1 MSDYL
6 FRGAFS
12 NPLVARQFLS
22 AWLPKVFL
30 DLVDWASLEVRKI
43 AGIND
48 ALAERREDIVYRVK
62 AAGREMHFYILVEH
76 QVAIP
81 RRMALRVLEYVLLI
95 WRQWRSEAE
104 AEVMETDSVS
114 AGLPLV
120 VPIVLHPGPK
130 AWGKI
135 WRLRELIGV
144 PEELRGWADTFGPDC
159 GFCLVE
165 LAGVPW
171 EKLADGHLARA
182 ILAAMQG
189 ERQGPMGFEEVR
201 RIVSEVFAD
210 EHREVAAQLAA
221 LLWTF
226 LLQASDLRRE
236 EVRRIVEETIPPEE
250 KEQFM
255 STAEM
260 LKEEGR
266 AEGRQEGR
274 AEGRQE
280 GRMEGHL
287 SALHDAVFDLL
298 ETRFTEIP
306 AALRESVLRV
316 NDLTQLRQLVRRAG
330 VCASLEDFATGL

>member
-1 MSDYL
+1 MSDSL

-30 DLVDWASLEVRKI
+30 DLVDWTSLEVRKI
-43 AGIND
+43 AGINE
-48 ALAERREDIVYRVK
+48 ALAERREDVVYRVN
-62 AAGREMHFYILVEH
+62 AAGREVHFYILVEH
-76 QVAIP
+76 QMATP

-104 AEVMETDSVS
+104 VEGLDADFVSV
-114 AGLPLV
+114 GLPLV

-130 AWGKI
+130 AWGRI
-135 WRLRELIGV
+135 WRLRELIDV
-144 PEELRGWADTFGPDC
+144 PEDLRAWADTFAPDC

-171 EKLADGHLARA
+171 DKLAEGHLARA
-182 ILAAMQG
+182 ILAAMQA
-189 ERQGPMGFEEVR
+189 ERQGPIGFDEVR
-201 RIVSEVFAD
+201 RIVTELFEE

-236 EVRRIVEETIPPEE
+236 EVRSIVEETIPPEE

-266 AEGRQEGR
+266 VEGRQEGR
-274 AEGRQE
+274 AEGRRVLCE
-280 GRMEGHL
+280 
-287 SALHDAVFDLL
+287 SVIDLL
-298 ETRFTEIP
+298 ETRFQVIP
-306 AALRESVLRV
+306 TAVRESVLRV
-316 NDLTQLRQLVRRAG
+316 EDLAQLRHLVQRAG
-330 VCASLEDFATGL
+330 LCSSAEEFSQGL

>member
-1 MSDYL
+1 MSDSL

-12 NPLVARQFLS
+12 NPLVARQFLT

-30 DLVDWASLEVRKI
+30 DLVDWPTLETRKV
-43 AGIND
+43 AGINE
-48 ALAERREDIVYRVK
+48 ALAERREDVVYRVK
-62 AAGREMHFYILVEH
+62 AAGREVHFYILVEH
-76 QVAIP
+76 QTTTP
-81 RRMALRVLEYVLLI
+81 RRMALRVLEYILLI
-95 WRQWRSEAE
+95 WRQWRSEVE
-104 AEVMETDSVS
+104 AEGTDLEG

-130 AWGKI
+130 AWGRVL
-135 WRLRELIGV
+135 RLRELIDI
-144 PEELRGWADTFGPDC
+144 PEGLAEWAETFTPDC

-171 EKLADGHLARA
+171 EKLAEGHLARA

-189 ERQGPMGFEEVR
+189 ERQGPMTFDQVR
-201 RIVSEVFAD
+201 QIVSELFEE
-210 EHREVAAQLAA
+210 EHRDVATELAA

-226 LLQASDLRRE
+226 LLQASDLRRD

-266 AEGRQEGR
+266 QEGRQEGR
-274 AEGRQE
+274 HEGRQA
-280 GRMEGHL
+280 
-287 SALHDAVFDLL
+287 ALCDSVLDLL
-298 ETRFTEIP
+298 ETRFNLIP
-306 AALRESVLRV
+306 PSVRESVLRME
-316 NDLTQLRQLVRRAG
+316 DLGQLRALVRHAG
-330 VCASLEDFATGL
+330 ICSSVEEFVANL

>member
-1 MSDYL
+1 MSDSL

-30 DLVDWASLEVRKI
+30 DLIDWTSLEVRKI
-43 AGIND
+43 AGINE
-48 ALAERREDIVYRVK
+48 ALAERREDVVYRVK
-62 AAGREMHFYILVEH
+62 AAGREVHFYILVEH
-76 QVAIP
+76 QLTVP
-81 RRMALRVLEYVLLI
+81 RRMALRVLDYVLLI

-104 AEVMETDSVS
+104 ADGGDADSVS
-114 AGLPLV
+114 LWLPLV
-120 VPIVLHPGPK
+120 VPIVLHPGPRT
-130 AWGKI
+130 WGRV
-135 WRLRELIGV
+135 WRLRELIDV
-144 PEELRGWADTFGPDC
+144 PEELRAWADTFAPDC

-171 EKLADGHLARA
+171 EKLAEGHLARA

-189 ERQGPMGFEEVR
+189 ERQGPLGFEEVR
-201 RIVSEVFAD
+201 RIVSELFEE
-210 EHREVAAQLAA
+210 EHREVATELAA

-250 KEQFM
+250 KEHFM

-266 AEGRQEGR
+266 KEGRKEGRQEGR
-274 AEGRQE
+274 AEGRQA
-280 GRMEGHL
+280 
-287 SALHDAVFDLL
+287 ALCDAVLDLL
-298 ETRFTEIP
+298 ETRFEAVP

-316 NDLTQLRQLVRRAG
+316 ADLNCLRGLVRRAA
-330 VCASLEDFATGL
+330 VCSSLEDFAAGL